1 MSTGYLKMATTGED
15 SAKKREDKRKRDGEE
30 SEEERMR
37 DMKRKKEE
45 ESEEE
50 RKRRREMKRKKE
62 EESEDERKRR
72 RGDDARQLED
82 QEPIPGSSQDA
93 GSSSPYPKFSINRLI
108 VHQMLGRGGFG
119 EVVLASVPGQDTYV
133 AIKGISKA
141 KTRAASLQRERRVL
155 LLARDCPFL
164 CHLYAAQQSQDH
176 AYFIMEYLSGSS
188 LEKLI
193 RMCGCLNIDN
203 VRFYAAEITCGLQFL
218 HRQNIV
224 HRDIK
229 TENIMLDR
237 EGHIRIIDLG
247 LAQDG
252 VTSTNKTNGVTGT
265 FVYMAPEVLW
275 RMDYDT
281 AVDWWSLGIVVCRMS
296 AGCSPFYYGTKKK
309 KAYKS
314 ITTEEPN
321 IPAWLPADL
330 QHLIQELLCK
340 DPDKRLGKYNNI
352 RDHPFFYSI
361 NWEELE
367 KRRARPPF
375 RPFKAPLED
384 EDLHWPEFKTPLHPE
399 AGFSYTSPSWDRM
412 IRKSQQ

>member
-15 SAKKREDKRKRDGEE
+15 SAKKREDKRKRDEE
-30 SEEERMR
+30 RKEEEEKKKWRR
-37 DMKRKKEE
+37 DMKRKMKE

-50 RKRRREMKRKKE
+50 RKRRRVE
-62 EESEDERKRR
+62 
-72 RGDDARQLED
+72 DARQLED
-82 QEPIPGSSQDA
+82 KEPIPGSSQDP
-93 GSSSPYPKFSINRLI
+93 GSSSPYPKFNINRLI

-119 EVVLASVPGQDTYV
+119 EVVLASVRGQNTYV
-133 AIKGISKA
+133 AIKGMDKK
-141 KTRAASLQRERRVL
+141 KTKAASLQRERRVL
-155 LLARDCPFL
+155 LLARGCPFL

-188 LEKLI
+188 LEELI
-193 RMCGCLNIDN
+193 RMCGCLNTDN
-203 VRFYAAEITCGLQFL
+203 VRFYAAEIACGLQFL
-218 HRQNIV
+218 HGKNIV

-229 TENIMLDR
+229 PENIMLDR
-237 EGHIRIIDLG
+237 EGHIRIVDLG

-252 VTSTNKTNGVTGT
+252 VTSSNKTNGVTGT
-265 FVYMAPEVLW
+265 FVYMAPEVLR

-321 IPAWLPADL
+321 IPAWFPADL
-330 QHLIQELLCK
+330 QHLIQDLLCK

-352 RDHPFFYSI
+352 RDHAFFYST

-367 KRRARPPF
+367 RRRAQPPF
-375 RPFKAPLED
+375 TPFKAPLKD
-384 EDLHWPEFKTPLHPE
+384 EDLHWPEYKTPLHPE

-412 IRKSQQ
+412 MKKTTTVKESTTIWISP